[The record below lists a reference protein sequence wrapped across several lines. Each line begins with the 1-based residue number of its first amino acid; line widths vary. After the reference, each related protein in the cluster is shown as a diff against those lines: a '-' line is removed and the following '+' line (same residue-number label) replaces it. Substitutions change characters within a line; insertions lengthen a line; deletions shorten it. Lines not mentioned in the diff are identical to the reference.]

1 MYKKKRN
8 LGLQRMSFQALT
20 SNKLSAESNV
30 ETQRAKAALL
40 QSSSLLNGM
49 FKSSNSMQSDDG
61 SRRAGPRK

>member
-8 LGLQRMSFQALT
+8 LGLQRISFQALT
-20 SNKLSAESNV
+20 SNKLSAESNL

-49 FKSSNSMQSDDG
+49 FKSSNSMQSDEG
-61 SRRAGPRK
+61 SRRAGRSK